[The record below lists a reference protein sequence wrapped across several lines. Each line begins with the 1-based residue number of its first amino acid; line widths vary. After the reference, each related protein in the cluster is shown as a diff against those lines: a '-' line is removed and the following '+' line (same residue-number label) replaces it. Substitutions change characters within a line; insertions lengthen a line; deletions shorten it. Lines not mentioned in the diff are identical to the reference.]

1 MTKRLQRLIRQAES
15 GMTISIQSIYY
26 IFILFLFFALT
37 YDFGNV
43 AYTASAG
50 RAAAY
55 SVAYK
60 AAAGSLDYSVFVP
73 NQEIRRNEDGART
86 TALAGVIAAADEG
99 MPLIYDLESPIL
111 RSVGPTDMAVVRGK
125 VDARTPLLGYL
136 FGINNIVINVEG
148 IADAPFG
155 ASVEGQ

>member
-1 MTKRLQRLIRQAES
+1 MKKRLQRLIRQAES
-15 GMTISIQSIYY
+15 GVTLSIQSIYY

-55 SVAYK
+55 AIAYK
-60 AAAGSLDYSVFVP
+60 AAANSLDTSVFLP
-73 NQEIRRNEDGART
+73 NQEVRRNEDGART
-86 TALAGVIAAADEG
+86 TAEAAVGEVVAEG
-99 MPLIYDLESPIL
+99 MPLIENFDFEL
-111 RSVGPTDMAVVRGK
+111 RSIGPTDIAVVKGT

-136 FGINNIVINVEG
+136 FGINVITINVEG
-148 IADAPFG
+148 YADAPFG
-155 ASVEGQ
+155 AGVEGQ